1 MNKFKLDFKNKVN
14 RVDFEYRG
22 TPGYY
27 TSSPSSIYREIGYKG
42 KVYKFIPASELGNH
56 NDANFFTEDDIDL
69 LITLRDELNIEAF
82 PFKTKD
88 GRKTYLFLN
97 KDWLFDVAMRLLYL
111 LEDAKMFNITGSTLY
126 INGVEF
132 DYMSKCS
139 FGMCEY
145 GEYSYGILDT
155 DIRKIQKLFLSPTTK
170 SGCKFSYFKSYL
182 TLLPLYSSKDRVIFN
197 DGSYVSDEFLNL
209 SSDELSKIP
218 MNEVVEYM
226 VSDMQDNKCTVVEF
240 VIKRVEWGD
249 LWE

>member
-1 MNKFKLDFKNKVN
+1 MNG
-14 RVDFEYRG
+14 VDFEYRG

-27 TSSPSSIYREIGYKG
+27 TSSSSSIYREIGYKG

-56 NDANFFTEDDIDL
+56 SDANVFTEDDIDL

-111 LEDAKMFNITGSTLY
+111 LEDAKMCNIVGSTLY

-145 GEYSYGILDT
+145 GEYSYGILGT

-197 DGSYVSDEFLNL
+197 DGSYVCDESLNL

-218 MNEVVEYM
+218 INEVVEYR
-226 VSDMQDNKCTVVEF
+226 VSNTPDSKCTVVEF
-240 VIKRVEWGD
+240 VIKRVE
-249 LWE
+249 